1 MKRRL
6 LIDSTVLEFVGRLRK
21 RDRDFLF
28 QRFGQIR
35 ELPEDHADYQE
46 ADETGRVFDVNVAGR
61 FAISYWDDFADRHLK
76 IMAVDWADD
85 VL

>member
-28 QRFGQIR
+28 QRFEQIR
-35 ELPEDHADYQE
+35 EFPAGHADYQE
-46 ADETGRVFDVNVAGR
+46 AGETGRMFDTHVAGR